1 MINRIIK
8 TECGSFIDLKQIAVI
23 KSLRNNDKTYEAI
36 LVSGATLDFID
47 RRTEYDR
54 QGILLSHKI
63 LISHWTEFILST
75 SIGVEIN

>member
-1 MINRIIK
+1 MINRIVK

-23 KSLRNNDKTYEAI
+23 KPLRSNDKTYEAI

-47 RRTEYDR
+47 HRTEYDR

-63 LISHWTEFILST
+63 LTSLWTELILST
-75 SIGVEIN
+75 SFSVEV